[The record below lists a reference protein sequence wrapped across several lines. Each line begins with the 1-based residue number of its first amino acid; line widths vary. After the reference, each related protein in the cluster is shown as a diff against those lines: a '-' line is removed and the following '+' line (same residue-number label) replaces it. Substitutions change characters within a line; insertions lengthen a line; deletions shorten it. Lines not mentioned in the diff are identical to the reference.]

1 MDIGAMV
8 TGMLETCSEADLGV
22 FSKLKVLDL
31 GWTADG
37 VPSVQQVIS
46 SHFRAEMSI
55 DTLRSHCR

>member
-37 VPSVQQVIS
+37 VPSVQQVTS
-46 SHFRAEMSI
+46 CYLRAENSI
-55 DTLRSHCR
+55 